1 MKSFNILTQYLLR
14 NCNPKGQPSIIED
27 QNFEYQITIK
37 IIFNIHM
44 IMVMSRLRPLDT
56 GRKLDVQM
64 TLRVSSERLMY
75 VQFTSCIQGVVPFN
89 IYINKI
95 SIFISKD
102 IHKYNY
108 NSHNSKTCLVSCK
121 TVILFCS
128 IKIRVKVRLLFG
140 NNFQFKNELLKILEV
155 IN

>member
-14 NCNPKGQPSIIED
+14 NCNPKGQPSIIKD

-75 VQFTSCIQGVVPFN
+75 VQFTSCIQVVVPFN

-95 SIFISKD
+95 SIFQKIF
-102 IHKYNY
+102 INI
-108 NSHNSKTCLVSCK
+108 TT
-121 TVILFCS
+121 TVIIPRLALCRA
-128 IKIRVKVRLLFG
+128 KLLF
-140 NNFQFKNELLKILEV
+140 FFALSKSELKSGFFSVTTSNLKM
-155 IN
+155 NS